1 MTQELQQ
8 LRERALAELEQAE
21 TPEALEAWR
30 LAYLGR
36 SGQVTLALRGIGQL
50 PAEERPAA
58 GQMANQVRQQLTDAH
73 QARQAAL
80 EAASAQERLSA
91 QALDVRLPG
100 RPPSLGYLHVITQTL
115 REIYDIF
122 GQMGFH
128 VYRSREVEDD
138 VTNFQMLNIPP
149 HHPARDMWS
158 TFYTTDP
165 GVLLRTHTSPGQI
178 HAMRAYH
185 PDPFRVILPGKCYRY
200 EQVTTRS
207 EHMFYQVEGLVIG
220 QNITMADL
228 KGVLEN
234 FVREMFG
241 PERRLRFRA
250 SYFPFTEPS
259 AEVDV
264 DCVLC
269 HGEGCQLCKQSG
281 WLEILG
287 SGMVHPNV
295 LRNGGYDPEV
305 YTGFAFGMGPERMAL
320 LKYGIQ
326 DIRLFYGNDL
336 RFLRQFA

>member
-1 MTQELQQ
+1 MTEELER
-8 LRERALAELEQAE
+8 LRERAEAELQGAGS
-21 TPEALEAWR
+21 PEALEAWR
-30 LAYLGR
+30 VAYLGR

-58 GQMANQVRQQLTDAH
+58 GQLANLVRQQLTASYE
-73 QARQAAL
+73 ARQAAV
-80 EAASAQERLSA
+80 EAANLQERLSA
-91 QALDVRLPG
+91 EALDVRLPG
-100 RPPSLGYLHVITQTL
+100 RPPSLGYLHVITQVL
-115 REIYDIF
+115 REIYAIF

-138 VTNFQMLNIPP
+138 ETNFQLLNTPP

-158 TFYTTDP
+158 TFYTTEP

-185 PDPFRVILPGKCYRY
+185 PEPFRVILPGKCYRY

-207 EHMFYQVEGLVIG
+207 EHMFHQVEGLVIG
-220 QNITMADL
+220 QNITIADL

-234 FVREMFG
+234 FAKEMFG
-241 PERRLRFRA
+241 PERKLRFRA

-264 DCVLC
+264 DCMLC
-269 HGEGCQLCKQSG
+269 NGAGCQLCKQSG

-287 SGMVHPNV
+287 SGMVHPTV
-295 LRNGGYDPEV
+295 LRNGGYDPDV